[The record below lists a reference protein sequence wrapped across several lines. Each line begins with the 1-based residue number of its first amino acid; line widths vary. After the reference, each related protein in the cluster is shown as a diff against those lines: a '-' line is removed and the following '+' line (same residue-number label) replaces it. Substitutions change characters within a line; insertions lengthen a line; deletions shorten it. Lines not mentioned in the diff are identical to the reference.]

1 MESLNN
7 NNKQCTTCKRW
18 FPATTEY
25 FYMRNKKKPEKGLNS
40 ECNECAREKA
50 RQYARENKERK
61 AVWFAKWYRENKEAK
76 LASNR
81 QWYKDNLER
90 WLEFYNEYKQL
101 DYVKEKL
108 KQYNNN
114 RREKNHNINA
124 EEWQA
129 CKDYFDNC
137 CAYCGFPIEDHKI
150 RRKGEFI
157 NIDLHKEHVILD
169 GKNDLR
175 NCVPS
180 CQQCNS
186 EKSIHSLNNWYNPD
200 NPKYT
205 YERYHK
211 IYMWLRYDHKKYIQ
225 KKKPKQKYNKRQK

>member
-1 MESLNN
+1 MESLKDNS
-7 NNKQCTTCKRW
+7 KQCTTCKQW

-25 FYMRNKKKPEKGLNS
+25 FYMRNKKKPEKGLNA

-114 RREKNHNINA
+114 RREKHHDINT

-129 CKDYFDNC
+129 CKNYFDNC

-205 YERYHK
+205 YERYYK

-225 KKKPKQKYNKRQK
+225 KKKPKQKYTKRQK